1 MAHNSSLTSVV
12 KAHGHYSSSN
22 LYYVDPVTRPEDTIV
37 QMNYTQCTAILLIR
51 NPYRV
56 LYGYRNY
63 NSGGHFSHAGRDAF
77 EGQGAFT
84 MNLFTKR
91 PIY

>member
-1 MAHNSSLTSVV
+1 M
-12 KAHGHYSSSN
+12 
-22 LYYVDPVTRPEDTIV
+22 DPVTRPADTIV
-37 QMNYTQCTAILLIR
+37 QMNYTQGTAILLIR

-63 NSGGHFSHAGRDAF
+63 NSGGHFAHAGRDAF

-84 MNLFTKR
+84 IKIITKVEY
-91 PIY
+91 IKLMM